1 LMEVVLKYQFTEFEI
16 DLSQQELRRLGQAVH
31 IEPQVFD
38 LIVHL
43 VRNHDRIVS
52 KDELIE
58 TIWNG
63 RMISEAALS
72 SRINGARRALGDNG
86 NDQALI
92 RTLHKR
98 GFRFVGDVQAIDAAV
113 SVVEANRL
121 VPDVPGGDSSSSSAM
136 IQASSIASSRD
147 CVSPVLP
154 AASSTTALQS
164 RLRAGQIHF
173 TLGPENIAV
182 QICYPLAST

>member
-1 LMEVVLKYQFTEFEI
+1 MKYRFAEFEI
-16 DLSQQELRRLGQAVH
+16 DLSQQELRRLGEPIH

-63 RMISEAALS
+63 RIISEAALS

-86 NDQALI
+86 NDQAFI

-98 GFRFVGDVQAIDAAV
+98 GFRFVHRKPERQLCFAHAPPTGAV
-113 SVVEANRL
+113 MNARPMLFEGA
-121 VPDVPGGDSSSSSAM
+121 
-136 IQASSIASSRD
+136 
-147 CVSPVLP
+147 
-154 AASSTTALQS
+154 
-164 RLRAGQIHF
+164 
-173 TLGPENIAV
+173 
-182 QICYPLAST
+182 

>member
-1 LMEVVLKYQFTEFEI
+1 MKYRFSEFEI
-16 DLSQQELRRLGQAVH
+16 DIDQQELRRLGKSVH

-63 RMISEAALS
+63 RIISEAAFS
-72 SRINGARRALGDNG
+72 SRINGARRVLGDNG
-86 NDQALI
+86 NDQIFI

-98 GFRFVGDVQAIDAAV
+98 GFRFVGDVHTVSAAWM
-113 SVVEANRL
+113 RKR
-121 VPDVPGGDSSSSSAM
+121 
-136 IQASSIASSRD
+136 RD
-147 CVSPVLP
+147 LFLSTVSP
-154 AASSTTALQS
+154 
-164 RLRAGQIHF
+164 
-173 TLGPENIAV
+173 
-182 QICYPLAST
+182 

>member
-1 LMEVVLKYQFTEFEI
+1 MQYRFAEFEI
-16 DLSQQELRRLGQAVH
+16 DLSQQELRRSGESVH

-63 RMISEAALS
+63 RIISEAALS

-86 NDQALI
+86 TDQVFI

-98 GFRFVGDVQAIDAAV
+98 GFRFVGDVQAISALEADAEPARLAPDD
-113 SVVEANRL
+113 VVAQ
-121 VPDVPGGDSSSSSAM
+121 GG
-136 IQASSIASSRD
+136 
-147 CVSPVLP
+147 V
-154 AASSTTALQS
+154 
-164 RLRAGQIHF
+164 
-173 TLGPENIAV
+173 
-182 QICYPLAST
+182 